1 VEFASSEYSKN
12 VGIKIA
18 KATKLANVS
27 TATIR
32 NWIKTGY
39 LTKINA
45 GLISKK
51 SFDKFM
57 QEVAGKEKLNSRS
70 NKLLK
75 DSHDHV
81 KVRKTLKN
89 LIDTTKSADIGSE
102 YEKLLSNSYKNK
114 EGIYYTPPC
123 IVRDMFKNIYIS
135 PDFKFL
141 DPCCG
146 SGNFII
152 EAIRLGVKPE
162 NVYGYDTDENAVMIT
177 RERIKKEFRYES
189 PNIICCNF
197 LEKAPKLKKSNI
209 LFDLI
214 FTNPPWGK
222 KIDKQ
227 DKQKYSKLFNCGNS
241 FDTTSLFLA
250 ASLNIL
256 KNKGKLGFL
265 IQEAFFNIGQ
275 FEDIRRKIIKKKIL
289 RFVDYGKVFNSLITK
304 AKAIIIENKTSSKN
318 DEIICENNDKS
329 HTRFISSF
337 INNPKCIFN
346 FEATNEENKIINH
359 LYSINHISLK
369 SNADWALGIVTGN
382 NKKFCISQEKEG
394 YLPIYKG
401 SDITKS
407 GLKKPSNFILNDFSQ
422 FQQVAPIEN
431 FLAKEKIIYKFIT
444 SNLCFY
450 CDKNQVLILNSSNI
464 LIPKNIDI
472 SAQQLTDLL
481 NSEIINWLFKK
492 IFSTHK
498 VLRGDLELLPIHNGY
513 FRKYEKFTEEN
524 YLKYLQ
530 IQKDK
535 NGEYQLVKS

>member
-152 EAIRLGVKPE
+152 EP
-162 NVYGYDTDENAVMIT
+162 
-177 RERIKKEFRYES
+177 
-189 PNIICCNF
+189 
-197 LEKAPKLKKSNI
+197 
-209 LFDLI
+209 
-214 FTNPPWGK
+214 
-222 KIDKQ
+222 
-227 DKQKYSKLFNCGNS
+227 
-241 FDTTSLFLA
+241 
-250 ASLNIL
+250 
-256 KNKGKLGFL
+256 
-265 IQEAFFNIGQ
+265 
-275 FEDIRRKIIKKKIL
+275 
-289 RFVDYGKVFNSLITK
+289 
-304 AKAIIIENKTSSKN
+304 
-318 DEIICENNDKS
+318 
-329 HTRFISSF
+329 
-337 INNPKCIFN
+337 
-346 FEATNEENKIINH
+346 
-359 LYSINHISLK
+359 
-369 SNADWALGIVTGN
+369 
-382 NKKFCISQEKEG
+382 
-394 YLPIYKG
+394 
-401 SDITKS
+401 
-407 GLKKPSNFILNDFSQ
+407 
-422 FQQVAPIEN
+422 
-431 FLAKEKIIYKFIT
+431 
-444 SNLCFY
+444 
-450 CDKNQVLILNSSNI
+450 
-464 LIPKNIDI
+464 
-472 SAQQLTDLL
+472 
-481 NSEIINWLFKK
+481 
-492 IFSTHK
+492 
-498 VLRGDLELLPIHNGY
+498 
-513 FRKYEKFTEEN
+513 
-524 YLKYLQ
+524 
-530 IQKDK
+530 
-535 NGEYQLVKS
+535 